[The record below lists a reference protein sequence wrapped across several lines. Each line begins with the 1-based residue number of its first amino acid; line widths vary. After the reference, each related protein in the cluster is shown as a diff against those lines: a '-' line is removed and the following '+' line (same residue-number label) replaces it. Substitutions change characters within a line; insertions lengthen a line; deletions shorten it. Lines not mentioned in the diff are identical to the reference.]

1 MKKFLLFLCATLL
14 IIGAAPNVEAL
25 RFSPTYGDFG
35 YVEIGN
41 TFSQTFEI
49 VNDDPYLVHLMTPFV
64 LFSPDF
70 SVSPPGSNL
79 LSPDSTTNFDMAF
92 TPTST
97 GIHIAAVVLPFIYND
112 DQKLSIGVTALPSFG
127 VGIDSRSTSV
137 PDASIMLLLGSSL
150 MGLAVFSRK
159 SKRT

>member
-14 IIGAAPNVEAL
+14 VIGAAPNVEAL
-25 RFSPTYGDFG
+25 RFSPTYGNFG

-41 TFSQTFEI
+41 TFSQNFDI
-49 VNDDPYLVHLMTPFV
+49 VNDDPYVVNLMTPFV

-70 SVSPPGSNL
+70 SVSLPESFYLP
-79 LSPDSTTNFDMAF
+79 PDSITNFDIAF

-112 DQKLSIGVTALPSFG
+112 YNIGVGVLPSFG
-127 VGIDSRSTSV
+127 VGSDSSSTSV